1 MIKEKLIKLLEY
13 NGVSIEVKGHL
24 PYMCTGLE
32 KDRTVFDRVEIGDN
46 NITGFNGAYG
56 VETVS
61 QELMDEIK
69 EAILSVLKK
78 TSNI

>member
-1 MIKEKLIKLLEY
+1 MLKDKLIKLLEY
-13 NGVSIEVKGHL
+13 NGVSIVIKGHL
-24 PYMCTGLE
+24 PYMCTGLKE
-32 KDRTVFDRVEIGDN
+32 DHSVFDKVEIGDT

-69 EAILSVLKK
+69 EAILSVLKN
-78 TSNI
+78 TTNI